1 MVQNKTGTKTKYR
14 KTEQSNNV
22 KYVLLQTLA
31 TICPPQAEKKR
42 GSGWRE
48 STFLSSL
55 GCTKTE
61 FS

>member
-42 GSGWRE
+42 GSG
-48 STFLSSL
+48 
-55 GCTKTE
+55 
-61 FS
+61 